1 MRYLVLDSKIY
12 RIFIVLQY
20 NILRET
26 LKNYI
31 LQNRLKM
38 SKKREENKSIV
49 SHLPDGIFR
58 ELFES
63 DIDPIVIMDKN
74 HIAIYINKSFE

>member
-1 MRYLVLDSKIY
+1 
-12 RIFIVLQY
+12 
-20 NILRET
+20 
-26 LKNYI
+26 
-31 LQNRLKM
+31 M